1 MRNDL
6 LTFALKKCRRSVT
19 IVPSRIKIR
28 AKRSKDRIAEL
39 LEEKC
44 DVMIAPTIP
53 YGATNTIYGCPGT
66 ITIGTDEPHLATEE
80 WGKEM
85 LQTMADYIADFIET
99 YEKIDLPHPAE

>member
-1 MRNDL
+1 M
-6 LTFALKKCRRSVT
+6 
-19 IVPSRIKIR
+19 R
-28 AKRSKDRIAEL
+28 AKQSKDCIAEL

-80 WGKEM
+80 WEKKCSRPWQTT
-85 LQTMADYIADFIET
+85 LQTS
-99 YEKIDLPHPAE
+99 

>member
-66 ITIGTDEPHLATEE
+66 ITIGTDGPHLATEE

-85 LQTMADYIADFIET
+85 LQTMADYIADFIEE

>member
-1 MRNDL
+1 MICVGCTENHGKHMPMGTDTL
-6 LTFALKKCRRSVT
+6 
-19 IVPSRIKIR
+19 IP
-28 AKRSKDRIAEL
+28 DRIAEL

-85 LQTMADYIADFIET
+85 LQTMADYIADFIEE